1 MVESRGTRVRVVG
14 RLGRGSISLGH
25 AESIG
30 SGGLP
35 WACAG
40 LGQWG
45 ARSQWR
51 GGWLNWIGMEW
62 LFHSHA
68 QTQTEAGLDPSPG
81 LSQD

>member
-1 MVESRGTRVRVVG
+1 MVESRGTGVRVVG
-14 RLGRGSISLGH
+14 RLGQGSISLGH

-45 ARSQWR
+45 ARIQWR
-51 GGWLNWIGMEW
+51 GVGSIGLVWNGYSIAMPKPK
-62 LFHSHA
+62 LR
-68 QTQTEAGLDPSPG
+68 
-81 LSQD
+81 QD